1 MYVVAGVT
9 GHTGRAVASELLAR
23 GEPVRVIV
31 REEGKGAEW
40 KKKGAEVAVASL
52 DESGGL
58 TRALSGASG
67 AYLLIP
73 PQYTAEDL
81 IAALRRTVE
90 ELARSVRSS
99 GIRRVVLLS
108 SIGAQ
113 HAKGTGP
120 IQTLHDAERAV
131 GDAVKSFTSVR
142 AAYFLENW
150 AGVLRDA
157 QEKGVLPS
165 FLTPGRAIPMVGTRD
180 IGRVAAEMLLDPSE
194 GRRVVELSGPR
205 EWSPEDIAA
214 ELSRLLR
221 REVRVQAAP
230 LEAVVPAMTAAG
242 MSVSAAKTFQE
253 MIAAINSGLVSF
265 EEGTAIRRRGS
276 LGPADVL
283 GPLLAGGRG

>member
-1 MYVVAGVT
+1 
-9 GHTGRAVASELLAR
+9 
-23 GEPVRVIV
+23 VRVIV

-40 KKKGAEVAVASL
+40 QKKGAEVAVASL

-90 ELARSVRSS
+90 EVARSVRSS

-120 IQTLHDAERAV
+120 IQTLHDAERAI
-131 GDAVKSFTSVR
+131 GDAAKSLTSVR

-150 AGVLRDA
+150 AGVLRDV

-180 IGRVAAEMLLDPSE
+180 IGRVAAEMLLDSAE
-194 GRRVVELSGPR
+194 GRRVVELSGPK
-205 EWSPEDIAA
+205 EWSPEDVAA
-214 ELSRLLR
+214 ELSKLLR

-242 MSVSAAKTFQE
+242 MSASVAKTFQE
-253 MIAAINSGLVSF
+253 MFGAVNSGLVAF
-265 EEGTAIRRRGS
+265 EGGPAIQRRGS

-283 GPLLAGGRG
+283 GPLIAGGRG